1 MHRGGGF
8 NMQHDESNVEY
19 VKPAVVDYGELRD
32 LTESSLIGSTTDVP
46 YGTTDP
52 THHVFSLP

>member
-1 MHRGGGF
+1 
-8 NMQHDESNVEY
+8 MQKDETTVEY

-32 LTESSLIGSTTDVP
+32 LTASSFVGSTTDVP

-52 THHVFSLP
+52 NHQVFSLP